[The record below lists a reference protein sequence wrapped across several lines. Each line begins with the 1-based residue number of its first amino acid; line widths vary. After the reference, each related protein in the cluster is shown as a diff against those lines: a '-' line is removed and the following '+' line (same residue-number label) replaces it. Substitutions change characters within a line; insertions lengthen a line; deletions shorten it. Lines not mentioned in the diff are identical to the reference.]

1 MGQGSVRLHSHHLRA
16 HARLRLRIV
25 QYHHLA
31 LGIALTILFLLL
43 LLGLDGHLLLIR
55 LAKILAVIPLVQ
67 LKFLFPWLLLL
78 VSSLAAVYISRRSL
92 AVALALA
99 FCRVLASSILVVL
112 CGRLEVW
119 VHVRVLRVLRNVDR

>member
-1 MGQGSVRLHSHHLRA
+1 M
-16 HARLRLRIV
+16 

-31 LGIALTILFLLL
+31 LGIALTILFFLLLLL

-67 LKFLFPWLLLL
+67 LKFLFPWLLLF

-92 AVALALA
+92 AVALALT
-99 FCRVLASSILVVL
+99 FCRVLASSVLVVL
-112 CGRLEVW
+112 CGRLEVRI
-119 VHVRVLRVLRNVDR
+119 HVGVLRVLRDVDRQVVQLERLGARHLLR

>member
-1 MGQGSVRLHSHHLRA
+1 M
-16 HARLRLRIV
+16 

-31 LGIALTILFLLL
+31 LGIALTILFFLLLL

-67 LKFLFPWLLLL
+67 LKFLFPRLLLL
-78 VSSLAAVYISRRSL
+78 VSALAAVYVSRRAL

-99 FCRVLASSILVVL
+99 FCGVLASSVLVVL
-112 CGRLEVW
+112 CGRLEVRI
-119 VHVRVLRVLRNVDR
+119 HVGVLRVLRDVDRQVVQLEGLGARHLLR

>member
-1 MGQGSVRLHSHHLRA
+1 M
-16 HARLRLRIV
+16 

-31 LGIALTILFLLL
+31 LGIALTILFLLLL

-67 LKFLFPWLLLL
+67 LKFLFPWLLLF

-92 AVALALA
+92 AVALALT
-99 FCRVLASSILVVL
+99 FCRVLASSVLVVL
-112 CGRLEVW
+112 CGRLEVRI
-119 VHVRVLRVLRNVDR
+119 HVGVLRVLRDVDRQVVQLERLGARHLLR

>member
-1 MGQGSVRLHSHHLRA
+1 M
-16 HARLRLRIV
+16 

-31 LGIALTILFLLL
+31 LGIALTILFLLLL

-119 VHVRVLRVLRNVDR
+119 VHVRILRVLRNVDR